1 MATFQIG
8 GKDLV
13 SQTGS
18 NEPAIA
24 SNVTFPAGMVL
35 QIVHAFA
42 TSATTISSTDMTTG
56 TDTTLTATITPSSAS
71 NKILISGYLTCRLT
85 AGSNGDVGMGMRMT
99 KTVGGTESNIYSS
112 NDTTGSSPS
121 DNTSFIYL
129 AVGDGN
135 STVHVMRHPFST
147 LVTAGTEGTYQVK
160 LYLAKY
166 NGTGTINVNNSNMHS
181 QIMLQEIAG

>member
-1 MATFQIG
+1 MAVFKMGT
-8 GKDLV
+8 KTVL

-18 NEPAIA
+18 DNPTWGANA
-24 SNVTFPAGMVL
+24 PTGTML
-35 QIVHAFA
+35 QTVHAFA
-42 TSATTISSTDMTTG
+42 TTATIISSTDMATG
-56 TDTTLTATITPSSAS
+56 TYTTLTATITPSSAS

-121 DNTSFIYL
+121 DATSFVYL

-135 STVHVMRHPFST
+135 STIHIMRHPFST